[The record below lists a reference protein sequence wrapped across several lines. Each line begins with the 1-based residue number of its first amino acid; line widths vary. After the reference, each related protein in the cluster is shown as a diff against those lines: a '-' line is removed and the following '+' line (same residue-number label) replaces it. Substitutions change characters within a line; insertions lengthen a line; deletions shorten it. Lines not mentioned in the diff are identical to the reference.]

1 MVPALFPDSLDKSFL
16 DFFPRSPPSSSVF
29 SFSVDAFLVESVLP
43 AISVDE
49 SSSDPDFCSFSPVYG
64 SPLLPGSELP
74 PLTGA
79 AGVIFGSAGTSEDLS
94 SATAGGCL
102 DSGDAVESLGTGVVY
117 LGAVIGGTS
126 DAGAMVLAAVGLD
139 LASDGATGVTG
150 AGTIGAGAGTVGA
163 TILAGSGVTTV
174 FAFDPSSLPTELCYT
189 VDCFATVGFPLSPPS
204 SSSSSSILP
213 VYTCD

>member
-1 MVPALFPDSLDKSFL
+1 MGLSLPSNLPVDFLLSLEESSSAPPSILVVPALFPDSLDKSFL
-16 DFFPRSPPSSSVF
+16 DFFPRSPPSSSLF

-94 SATAGGCL
+94 SARP
-102 DSGDAVESLGTGVVY
+102 EVVWIQEMWWN
-117 LGAVIGGTS
+117 LWERELFIW
-126 DAGAMVLAAVGLD
+126 VL
-139 LASDGATGVTG
+139 
-150 AGTIGAGAGTVGA
+150 
-163 TILAGSGVTTV
+163 
-174 FAFDPSSLPTELCYT
+174 
-189 VDCFATVGFPLSPPS
+189 
-204 SSSSSSILP
+204 
-213 VYTCD
+213 